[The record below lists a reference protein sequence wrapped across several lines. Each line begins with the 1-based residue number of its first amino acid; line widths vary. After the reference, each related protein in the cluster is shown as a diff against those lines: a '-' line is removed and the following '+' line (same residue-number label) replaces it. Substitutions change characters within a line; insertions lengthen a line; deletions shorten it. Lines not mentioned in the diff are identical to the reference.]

1 MFAIF
6 QVKAQQP
13 TLKIESHKKINQK
26 IIDSIGYE
34 KNFKS
39 LNELH
44 QEIKN
49 FNKKLNKIG
58 FLDFKTDIKQIN
70 SLHIYTVDLK
80 NQIKTLKIHIPRN
93 TLELLSDTYKKTI
106 EIPFEETENLL
117 TQINEEISNN
127 GKPFTSLKLKNL
139 KRKKDSIEAT
149 LTINSSKERQL
160 DKITVKGYEEFPKSY
175 LKNFL
180 RLKTGKKFNKKNID
194 KKLENLDE
202 LKFAKS
208 IREPEVLF
216 TKDSTTLYLYL
227 EKQNSNTFDGFLG
240 FSNEENSNNLKLN
253 GYINVNLNNNLNFGE
268 SLNIEYK
275 NNGEEYSYFYTNAK
289 IPFIFNSP
297 ISPEASLSITNQDST
312 FTTNQ
317 QNIGLNFQI
326 SANLNLK
333 ASYSSENSNFLQDK
347 NTNLITNN
355 QDYTANFGN
364 INFTYQERSK
374 YNIFRYNSN
383 ATLNLSLGERST
395 ASNKNK
401 QQKISID
408 IEKIISINHRNHIYL
423 ANHSGFINSDNY
435 LDNELFRT
443 GGIKTLRGFQ
453 ENSLIGELYSFFNTE
468 YRYLLDE
475 NLYANSIFDFG
486 NIRNQNQNVNYNV
499 YSIGFGL
506 GLETKSGL
514 LKLIFANGKTEEQS
528 FKFQNTKVHL
538 SLTVDF

>member
-1 MFAIF
+1 M
-6 QVKAQQP
+6 
-13 TLKIESHKKINQK
+13 NQK

-34 KNFKS
+34 KSFKS

-49 FNKKLNKIG
+49 FNKKLKKVG
-58 FLDFKTDIKQIN
+58 FLDFKTDIKQID

-80 NQIKTLKIHIPRN
+80 NQIKTLQIHIPRN
-93 TLELLSDTYKKTI
+93 TLELLPDTYKKTI
-106 EIPFEETENLL
+106 EIPFEETENFL
-117 TQINEEISNN
+117 THINEEISNN

-149 LTINSSKERQL
+149 LTINSSKGRKL
-160 DKITVKGYEEFPKSY
+160 DKIVVKGYEEFPKSY
-175 LKNFL
+175 LENFL

-194 KKLENLDE
+194 KKLEHLDE

-275 NNGEEYSYFYTNAK
+275 NNGKEYSYFYANVK

-312 FTTNQ
+312 FTANQ

-333 ASYSSENSNFLQDK
+333 ASYSSENSNFLQDQ
-347 NTNLITNN
+347 NTNLIANN
-355 QDYTANFGN
+355 QDYTANFGS
-364 INFTYQERSK
+364 INFTYQKRSK
-374 YNIFRYNSN
+374 YSIFRYNSN
-383 ATLNLSLGERST
+383 ATLNLSLGERRT
-395 ASNKNK
+395 ESNKNK

-408 IEKIISINHRNHIYL
+408 IEKIISFNHRNHIYL

-443 GGIKTLRGFQ
+443 GGIKTFRGFQ
-453 ENSLIGELYSFFNTE
+453 ENSLIGELYSFFITE

-475 NLYANSIFDFG
+475 NLYTNSIFDFG
-486 NIRNQNQNVNYNV
+486 NIRNQNQNANYNV

-514 LKLIFANGKTEEQS
+514 LKLIFANGKTDQQS